1 MNLFYRNIT
10 MKEIS
15 QTDQELAK
23 AMRALSHPARIAILR
38 YLSSIQTPCCGDV
51 MSCVDLAQSTVSQH
65 LKVLL
70 EAGLIERRGQGTKNC
85 YSICCQQFEDV
96 QRLFADTVTPLTKHP
111 ICKESE

>member
-1 MNLFYRNIT
+1 

-15 QTDQELAK
+15 PEDKQLSL

-38 YLSSIQTPCCGDV
+38 YLASIQTPCCGDV

-70 EAGLIERRGQGTKNC
+70 EAGLIERKGQGTKNC
-85 YSICCQQFEDV
+85 YSICTKQFERV
-96 QRLFADTVTPLTKHP
+96 SGLFETTITPLAKSKH
-111 ICKESE
+111 SEPAE